1 MKIFNRYNSS
11 FSNFTFEDFYKWIVG
26 LYFYRELFD
35 FQLNVTYYVHVV
47 NMNDDVI
54 AVIPFTMYS
63 PLDKQGILSSCFDLL
78 CNNVVEY
85 TYECGYYDGIYMY
98 ISKNIESDKIN
109 YIQIK
114 EPSFVKYLEIG
125 ADDFVSHLN
134 NPSFT

>member
-1 MKIFNRYNSS
+1 MVRKPDFAMKIFNRYNSS

-63 PLDKQGILSSCFDLL
+63 PLDK
-78 CNNVVEY
+78 
-85 TYECGYYDGIYMY
+85 
-98 ISKNIESDKIN
+98 
-109 YIQIK
+109 
-114 EPSFVKYLEIG
+114 
-125 ADDFVSHLN
+125 
-134 NPSFT
+134 